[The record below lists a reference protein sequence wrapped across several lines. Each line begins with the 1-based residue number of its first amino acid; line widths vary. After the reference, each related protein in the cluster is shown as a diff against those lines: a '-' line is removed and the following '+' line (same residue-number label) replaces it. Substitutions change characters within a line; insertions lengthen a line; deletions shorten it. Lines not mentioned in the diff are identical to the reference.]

1 MDREFSSPIVIT
13 LTSSH
18 VRQRPDLETRD
29 LAFNQFVTATG
40 YFLVTDNG
48 HLVMASID
56 RCHQFC
62 TDTIYCYIGPT
73 FWF

>member
-1 MDREFSSPIVIT
+1 MDHEFSSPIVIT

-18 VRQRPDLETRD
+18 VRQRPDFETRD

-56 RCHQFC
+56 QCHQFC
-62 TDTIYCYIGPT
+62 ADPRRCWHNILL
-73 FWF
+73 